1 MKKNLEIRVAVSVGT
16 GLVVSGIDY
25 QDSYDLCASI
35 LKNSEGFDYDTT
47 KELKVNL
54 IAFYVKQGYPQFE
67 VVCHM
72 FSELMKSWIAKKMDL
87 SFINTGVNAKIMAS
101 SQGVPE
107 ILEVE
112 VKEPEKTAPAPQPK
126 PATEAIAEK
135 PQIKRINWLGSE
147 AFCAFCGRKLAVHEL
162 DKTGYAFDA
171 TNCTCEGHLKSLT
184 E

>member
-47 KELKVNL
+47 KELKNNL
-54 IAFYVKQGYPQFE
+54 ITFYAVQGYPQFE

-72 FSELMKSWIAKKMDL
+72 FSELMKSWIAK
-87 SFINTGVNAKIMAS
+87 IMAS
-101 SQGVPE
+101 SQCVPE
-107 ILEVE
+107 VLEVE
-112 VKEPEKTAPAPQPK
+112 VMELETPATTPQPASTPEPK
-126 PATEAIAEK
+126 AY
-135 PQIKRINWLGSE
+135 IKRVNWLGAE
-147 AFCAFCGRKLAVHEL
+147 AFCAFCGRKLAVHKL
-162 DKTGYAFDA
+162 DKTGYALDA
-171 TNCTCEGHLKSLT
+171 ANCTCESYLKSLT

>member
-1 MKKNLEIRVAVSVGT
+1 MKTNLEIRVAVCVGS
-16 GLVVSGIDY
+16 GYVVSGINY
-25 QDSYDLCASI
+25 QDSCDLCASI

-47 KELKVNL
+47 KELKNNL
-54 IAFYVKQGYPQFE
+54 IAFYAKQGYPQFE
-67 VVCHM
+67 KVCQM
-72 FSELMKSWIAKKMDL
+72 FSELMKKWRTKKVDIR
-87 SFINTGVNAKIMAS
+87 FINTGINAKIIAS

-126 PATEAIAEK
+126 HAPEAIAEK

-147 AFCAFCGRKLAVHEL
+147 AFCAFCGRKLAVHKL

-171 TNCTCEGHLKSLT
+171 TNCTCEASCKSLKK
-184 E
+184 